1 MANQPQRRR
10 TAYSSL
16 RRIARKMRVPMIVGP
31 LLPRGKPRKPKM
43 GFLVSEDGELS
54 PE

>member
-16 RRIARKMRVPMIVGP
+16 RGIARKMRVPMIVGP
-31 LLPRGKPRKPKM
+31 LQPPGKPRKPKK
-43 GFLVSEDGELS
+43 GFLMPDDAEQPG
-54 PE
+54 